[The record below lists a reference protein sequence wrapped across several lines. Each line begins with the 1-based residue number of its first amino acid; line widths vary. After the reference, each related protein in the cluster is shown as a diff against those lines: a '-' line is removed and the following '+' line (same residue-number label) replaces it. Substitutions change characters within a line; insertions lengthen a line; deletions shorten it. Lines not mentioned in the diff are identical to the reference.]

1 MSEDEARKV
10 TGHEEEQDEV
20 EAHRKGG
27 QVAANAEPGDE
38 ARKED
43 DDDFE
48 AHRKGG
54 QVV

>member
-10 TGHEEEQDEV
+10 AGHEEEQDEV
-20 EAHRKGG
+20 EAHRRL
-27 QVAANAEPGDE
+27 VSATDEPGDE

-48 AHRKGG
+48 AHRRLTT
-54 QVV
+54 